1 MKQLKTLALMALLV
15 SGAAQAVGVGM
26 INGWI
31 KVDYTEAQCVQHAA
45 AALKAAGFSQNFEIL
60 KTSIYGDQEDYT
72 ALVRCVPEL
81 KMAYF
86 VVAGPD
92 SDVASHYL
100 DEIDN
105 AF

>member
-1 MKQLKTLALMALLV
+1 MKYMKMLAVAVLMGVGLA
-15 SGAAQAVGVGM
+15 GATGVGM
-26 INGWI
+26 TNSWSDM
-31 KVDYTEAQCVQHAA
+31 DYNEAQCVQHAGA
-45 AALKAAGFSQNFEIL
+45 AIKKAGFSQNFEIL

-72 ALVRCVPEL
+72 ALVRCVPDA
-81 KMAYF
+81 KVAFF

-100 DEIDN
+100 DEITN

>member
-1 MKQLKTLALMALLV
+1 MKHMKLLVLAALL
-15 SGAAQAVGVGM
+15 GAGVGQAGGVGM
-26 INGWI
+26 TNYWV
-31 KVDYTEAQCVQHAA
+31 KMDYTEGQCVQHAA
-45 AALKAAGFSQNFEIL
+45 AAVKAAGFTENFEIL

-92 SDVASHYL
+92 SDVASHYI
-100 DEIDN
+100 DEIDDG
-105 AF
+105 F

>member
-1 MKQLKTLALMALLV
+1 MKHIKVLAVAVLV
-15 SGAAQAVGVGM
+15 SLGMARAVGVGM
-26 INGWI
+26 SNNWTDM
-31 KVDYTEAQCVQHAA
+31 KYNEAQCIQHASA
-45 AALKAAGFSQNFEIL
+45 AIKKAGFTQNFEIL

-72 ALVRCVPEL
+72 ALVRCVPDS
-81 KMAYF
+81 KVAFF

-100 DEIDN
+100 DELSD